1 MADPSQVKRY
11 TERAK
16 TRFEHQWEIRR
27 DQGLREF
34 AEAEADAGIPSGR
47 RLAPLATARA
57 LPTVN
62 FTVDRSVRDPRVR
75 SGDVVLYQPPD
86 QNALHNALPGSHG

>member
-16 TRFEHQWEIRR
+16 TRFKHQWEIRR

-34 AEAEADAGIPSGR
+34 AEADAGILSGR

-62 FTVDRSVRDPRVR
+62 LTADRSVRDPRVR

-86 QNALHNALPGSHG
+86 QNALHNALPGSRG

>member
-1 MADPSQVKRY
+1 VKWF

-27 DQGLREF
+27 DQRLREL

-57 LPTVN
+57 LPTVI
-62 FTVDRSVRDPRVR
+62 FTADRSVRDPRVR

-86 QNALHNALPGSHG
+86 QNALHNALRGSRG

>member
-11 TERAK
+11 NERAK
-16 TRFEHQWEIRR
+16 TRFEHQCEIRW

-34 AEAEADAGIPSGR
+34 TEAEAGGGIPSGR

-62 FTVDRSVRDPRVR
+62 FTADRSVRDPRVR

-86 QNALHNALPGSHG
+86 QNALHNALAGSHG